1 MAGTI
6 LGSFGALARLSCAPL
21 FGIACATLSLNF
33 LAFASPVLAEEKPRT
48 PGPEAL
54 TLGQAVEIALGTN
67 PLLRATA
74 SGQELAVAQ
83 LREAQAGWLPTL
95 QVGET
100 VTRSN
105 NAVFVFGS
113 LLEQRQFSAA
123 DFSLNRLND
132 PAAYTNWR
140 SYANLQVPI
149 FNQLQTVAKV
159 EQSRLG
165 VRQAQAQ
172 QDYTA
177 QHLRFEVIRAY
188 YGVLVQEANKEVADE
203 SVRSAEAELKRM
215 KDRFQTGAVVE
226 SELLAMQV
234 QLADFRQ
241 RQIQAGG
248 NVAVAY
254 AALCSAMG
262 IPIGSP
268 VRLASTAME
277 RSFTVAD
284 QGQLMEA
291 ALSSRPDFRHAQMDV
306 EVKHQGTRAAKGQY
320 LPQLN
325 LFASVGNSAENLGT
339 SGSDYAFGAN
349 LSINLFDGGRYP
361 RLRQAQAAEIMA
373 HARQDHLADQVR
385 LEVVQV
391 REQFL
396 AAQERLKVASE
407 SVQQADEALR
417 MVRDRYNGGLT
428 TITEVLRSQT
438 AQLQAKTSLLGARY
452 DYFVGYANVLLA
464 TGGLND
470 VHAFTDRGSASAPLI
485 ERGDR

>member
-1 MAGTI
+1 LNYDRITLAGRNEEPGKSQYQEGGMRGLIAGAI
-6 LGSFGALARLSCAPL
+6 LLS
-21 FGIACATLSLNF
+21 F
-33 LAFASPVLAEEKPRT
+33 LAFASPILAEEKAQQ
-48 PGPEAL
+48 PEPQAL
-54 TLGQAVEIALGTN
+54 TLSQAVDIALGTN
-67 PLLRATA
+67 PILRATA
-74 SGQELAVAQ
+74 SGQEMAVAQ
-83 LREAQAGWLPTL
+83 LREARAGWLPTL

-113 LLEQRQFSAA
+113 LLEQRQFSSD
-123 DFSLNRLND
+123 DFSVSRLND

-140 SYANLQVPI
+140 SYANVQLPI
-149 FNQLQTVAKV
+149 FDRFQTAAKV

-172 QDYTA
+172 QDYAA

-226 SELLAMQV
+226 SDLLAMQV

-248 NVAVAY
+248 DVAVAG

-268 VRLASTAME
+268 VRLAPAAME

-291 ALSSRPDFRHAQMDV
+291 ALNGRPELRNARMDV
-306 EVKHQGTRAAKGQY
+306 AVKHQGARAAKGQY

-349 LSINLFDGGRYP
+349 LSFNLFDGGRYP
-361 RLRQAQAAEIMA
+361 RLRQAQAAENMA
-373 HARQDHLADQVR
+373 HAQQEHLADQVQ

-391 REQFL
+391 RERFL
-396 AAQERLKVASE
+396 AAQERLTVASE
-407 SVQQADEALR
+407 SVRQADEALR
-417 MVRDRYNGGLT
+417 MVHDRYNGGLT

-464 TGGLND
+464 TGALND
-470 VHAFTDRGSASAPLI
+470 VHSFTDR
-485 ERGDR
+485 

>member
-1 MAGTI
+1 MA
-6 LGSFGALARLSCAPL
+6 A
-21 FGIACATLSLNF
+21 
-33 LAFASPVLAEEKPRT
+33 
-48 PGPEAL
+48 
-54 TLGQAVEIALGTN
+54 
-67 PLLRATA
+67 
-74 SGQELAVAQ
+74 AQ
-83 LREAQAGWLPTL
+83 LREAQAGWLPVL

-113 LLEQRQFSAA
+113 LLEQRQFSAD
-123 DFSLNRLND
+123 DFALNRLND

-140 SYANLQVPI
+140 SYANVQVPI

-172 QDYTA
+172 QDYAA

-248 NVAVAY
+248 NVAVAC
-254 AALCSAMG
+254 AALCSAIG
-262 IPIGSP
+262 LPIGNP
-268 VRLASTAME
+268 VQLAPTAMDQ
-277 RSFTVAD
+277 SFAVAD
-284 QGQLMEA
+284 EGQLMEA
-291 ALSSRPDFRHAQMDV
+291 ALNSRPDLRHAQMDV
-306 EVKHQGTRAAKGQY
+306 EVKHQGARAAKGQY

-339 SGSDYAFGAN
+339 SGSDYAFGAT
-349 LSINLFDGGRYP
+349 LSMDLFDGGRYP
-361 RLRQAQAAEIMA
+361 RLRQAQAAESMA
-373 HARQDHLADQVR
+373 RAQQDQLADQVR

-391 REQFL
+391 CQQFL
-396 AAQERLKVASE
+396 AAQERLKVAAE

-417 MVRDRYNGGLT
+417 MVRDRYDGGLT

-470 VHAFTDRGSASAPLI
+470 VHAFTN
-485 ERGDR
+485 